1 MGGSLRPPRT
11 LSKPTISMPGMIGH
25 GLAMI
30 VLLTRRI
37 FGLVLTLIAVSLLIF
52 AVMVLLPGDP
62 AAITLGTS
70 ATSETLAAL
79 RHDMGLDQ
87 PLIVRYGQWLAG
99 ALTGDLG
106 TSYTYGVPVAG
117 LIAERLVVTLPLAL
131 LAILLSVVV
140 AVPLGVA
147 AAARRGGVFDIIAT
161 LFSQMGIAVPG
172 FWVGLLLVLVF
183 ATSLGWMPAG
193 GFPGWE
199 SGFWP
204 AAKSLVLPAAAL
216 ALPQAAVLTR
226 VTRSAVLDTLHE
238 DFARTAIAKG
248 LSRSRVLWGHVVPNA
263 LVPVLTILG
272 LQFTFLVAGAVLIEN
287 VFTLPGLGRLA
298 YQALSQRDVIVL
310 QDVVLFFAG
319 LVIVVNFLVD
329 LSYLVIDPR
338 LRAGG
343 AR

>member
-1 MGGSLRPPRT
+1 
-11 LSKPTISMPGMIGH
+11 
-25 GLAMI
+25 MI

-37 FGLVLTLIAVSLLIF
+37 VGLILTLIAVSLLVF
-52 AVMVLLPGDP
+52 TVMALLPGDP

-70 ATSETLAAL
+70 ASPETLAAL
-79 RHDMGLDQ
+79 QHDMGLDQ
-87 PLIVRYGQWLAG
+87 PLFIRYGRWLAG
-99 ALTGDLG
+99 AVTGDLG
-106 TSYTYGVPVAG
+106 KSYTYGVPVDG
-117 LIAERLVVTLPLAL
+117 LIVERLAVTLPLAI
-131 LAILLSVVV
+131 LAIILSMLI

-147 AAARRGGVFDIIAT
+147 AAARRGGFFDIVAT

-172 FWVGLLLVLVF
+172 FWVGLLLILLF

-193 GFPGWE
+193 GFPGW
-199 SGFWP
+199 GNGVWP
-204 AAKSLVLPAAAL
+204 ALKSLVLPAISL

-238 DFARTAIAKG
+238 DFARTATAKG
-248 LSRSRVLWGHVVPNA
+248 LSRSGVLWGHVVPNA
-263 LVPVLTILG
+263 LMPVLTILG

-298 YQALSQRDVIVL
+298 YQALNQRDVIVL

-329 LSYLVIDPR
+329 LSYLAIDPR

-343 AR
+343 TR

>member
-1 MGGSLRPPRT
+1 MQTGGPEPPVVND
-11 LSKPTISMPGMIGH
+11 LDAGQLGH
-25 GLAMI
+25 GHVMI

-37 FGLVLTLIAVSLLIF
+37 FGLILTLIAVSLLVF
-52 AVMVLLPGDP
+52 SVMALLPGDP

-70 ATSETLAAL
+70 ATPETLAAL

-106 TSYTYGVPVAG
+106 KSYTYGVPVAG
-117 LIAERLVVTLPLAL
+117 LIAERLAVTLPLAA
-131 LAILLSVVV
+131 LAILLSVLV

-147 AAARRGGVFDIIAT
+147 AAARRGGFFDVLAA

-172 FWVGLLLVLVF
+172 FWVGLLLVLLF

-193 GFPGWE
+193 GFPGWGNGLW
-199 SGFWP
+199 S
-204 AAKSLVLPAAAL
+204 ALKSLVLPAVAL

-272 LQFTFLVAGAVLIEN
+272 LQLTFLVAGAVLIEN

-343 AR
+343 AQ